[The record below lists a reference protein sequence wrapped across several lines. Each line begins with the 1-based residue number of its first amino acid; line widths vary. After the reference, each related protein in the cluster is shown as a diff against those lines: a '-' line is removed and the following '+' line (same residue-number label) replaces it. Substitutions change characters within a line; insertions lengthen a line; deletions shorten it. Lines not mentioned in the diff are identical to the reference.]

1 MDLFTSTHS
10 AMGMRGVPL
19 AARMRPT
26 GVDEVV
32 GQKHLLAD
40 NSPLRAV
47 LSADRTSTSVVLW
60 GPPGT
65 GKTTLARVI
74 ANSAGALFEELTAV
88 SATVKDV
95 RAVINSARARK
106 ETGGS
111 ATVLFVDE
119 VHRFSKTQ
127 QDALLPAVE
136 NGWITLVGA
145 TTENP
150 SFAVIPAL
158 LSRSL
163 VLPLHPLADEDVTVL
178 VNRAIEHEQ
187 GLAGDVQV
195 ADDARSH
202 LIRLAGGD
210 ARRAL
215 TLLEAAAIAVL
226 ARQDERNGAGSAES
240 TSEGAGPFD
249 DSAQQRSPDGRP
261 DEAGRD
267 DLDRDAADRE
277 AEGKPGDNSQNP
289 TIVLADIESASMHAA
304 PRYDRAGDRHYDVAS
319 ALIKSLRGSDVDAA
333 LHYLAVMIEAG
344 EDPRFIARR
353 LMILASEDIGMAD
366 PSALTVATSAH
377 TAVSSIGMPEARIIL
392 AQATIH
398 LALAPKSNAAY
409 RAIDSALADVRAG
422 ITGPVPDQLRD
433 ASTKSA
439 RADGAGRGY
448 VYPHHEQIGVAVQ
461 QYAPDAAAGAVYYE
475 PTTRGAE
482 ARAAEAVQRLRA
494 ILRGRQSRS
503 DQVESRS
510 EQVESRSDQVE

>member
-19 AARMRPT
+19 AARMRP
-26 GVDEVV
+26 GRVDEVV
-32 GQKHLLAD
+32 GQKHLLTQS
-40 NSPLRAV
+40 SPLRAV
-47 LSADRTSTSVVLW
+47 LSADRTSTSVILW

-74 ANSAGALFEELTAV
+74 ANSAGARFEELTAV

-95 RAVINSARARK
+95 RAVIHSARARK

-127 QDALLPAVE
+127 QDAMLPAVE

-150 SFAVIPAL
+150 SFSVIPAL

-163 VLPLHPLADEDVTVL
+163 VLPLHPLADEDLSVL
-178 VNRAIEHEQ
+178 VDRAIEVEH
-187 GLAGDVQV
+187 GLAGDVRI
-195 ADDARSH
+195 DEDARNH

-226 ARQDERNGAGSAES
+226 AGAVESAVPDRADASVHEVIDS
-240 TSEGAGPFD
+240 ALNEAGTSGLGPFD
-249 DSAQQRSPDGRP
+249 EPAVQGDSAG
-261 DEAGRD
+261 EAKNAGRD
-267 DLDRDAADRE
+267 ELGPCRDAARSSTDRV
-277 AEGKPGDNSQNP
+277 P
-289 TIVLADIESASMHAA
+289 TIALANIEAAAMHSA
-304 PRYDRAGDRHYDVAS
+304 PRYDRAGDRHYDVTS

-333 LHYLAVMIEAG
+333 MHYLAIMIEAG

-353 LMILASEDIGMAD
+353 LMILASEDVGMAD
-366 PSALTVATSAH
+366 PSALAVAAAAH
-377 TAVSSIGMPEARIIL
+377 TAVSTIGMPEARIIL
-392 AQATIH
+392 AQAVVH

-422 ITGPVPDQLRD
+422 VTGPVPDHLRD
-433 ASTKSA
+433 ASTRSA
-439 RADGAGRGY
+439 RADGAGKGY
-448 VYPHHEQIGVAVQ
+448 RYPHDEEMGVSAQ
-461 QYAPDAAAGAVYYE
+461 QYAPDAAAQAIYYR
-475 PTTRGAE
+475 PTTHGAE
-482 ARAAEAVQRLRA
+482 ARAFEAVQRLRA
-494 ILRGRQSRS
+494 ILGGRRTPP
-503 DQVESRS
+503 
-510 EQVESRSDQVE
+510 EQAQ

>member
-1 MDLFTSTHS
+1 MDLFTSS
-10 AMGMRGVPL
+10 RSQMGLRGVPL
-19 AARMRPT
+19 AARMRPV
-26 GVDEVV
+26 GVDDVV
-32 GQKHLLAD
+32 GQRHLLAD
-40 NSPLRAV
+40 TSPLRAV
-47 LSADRTSTSVVLW
+47 LSSDQSSTSVILW

-95 RAVINSARARK
+95 RAIISGARARK

-163 VLPLHPLADEDVTVL
+163 VLPLHSLEADDLSAL
-178 VNRAIEHEQ
+178 VNRAIDHEM
-187 GLAGDVQV
+187 GLAGSVRI
-195 ADDARSH
+195 AEDAQDH

-215 TLLEAAAIAVL
+215 TLLEAAAVAVL
-226 ARQDERNGAGSAES
+226 ARSDHQDSAGPEQAKP
-240 TSEGAGPFD
+240 AAVGPFD
-249 DSAQQRSPDGRP
+249 DPAARP
-261 DEAGRD
+261 ERAVSSGDAGEVD
-267 DLDRDAADRE
+267 NGHELA
-277 AEGKPGDNSQNP
+277 GKPKNGSLEP
-289 TIVLADIESASMHAA
+289 TIVLADVESAAMHAA

-333 LHYLAVMIEAG
+333 LHYLAVMVEAG

-353 LMILASEDIGMAD
+353 LVILASEDIGMAD
-366 PSALTVATSAH
+366 PSSLTVATAAH

-409 RAIDSALADVRAG
+409 RAIDAALADVRAG
-422 ITGPVPDQLRD
+422 NTGPVPDHLRD

-439 RADGAGRGY
+439 RADGAGNGY
-448 VYPHHEQIGVAVQ
+448 IYPHNEKIGVAVQ
-461 QYAPDAAAGAVYYE
+461 QYAPDAASGAIYYE

-482 ARAAEAVQRLRA
+482 ARASESVRRLRA
-494 ILRGRQSRS
+494 LLHGRQSS
-503 DQVESRS
+503 DPAS
-510 EQVESRSDQVE
+510 